1 MLDRLVAVKGSVL
14 SIESDGK
21 VYPRVSAFIVFK
33 RVNCASC
40 LVAFRTDATGKYS
53 MILGEGK
60 YEVFVMEFERN
71 GKSYNAL
78 APDQPRFIQVKEP
91 TDGSYYQSSDIKIV
105 TRGQSVVLDFSP
117 DIGKEQSFLDKV
129 LSDDN
134 CRDCYF
140 IVIEAESIPYTGKVV
155 VENDNLRDFLFKT
168 EGVIDTRYKDY
179 AKELILSKRKL
190 LIEDAF
196 LDNSSIRNK
205 YIGHYQF
212 RVVGEFDE
220 VESIASLGCVPFI
233 KYYFLGESLNT
244 IQNPESV
251 DCKEFIRKQNKDL
264 SLTRD
269 GSEELRK
276 QSAIISKLFEW
287 EIPIRMDH
295 YSGWLTISKRDF
307 QKSADK

>member
-1 MLDRLVAVKGSVL
+1 MQTGPRHKWTAMLDRLVAVKGSVL

-134 CRDCYF
+134 CRDCY
-140 IVIEAESIPYTGKVV
+140 
-155 VENDNLRDFLFKT
+155 
-168 EGVIDTRYKDY
+168 
-179 AKELILSKRKL
+179 
-190 LIEDAF
+190 
-196 LDNSSIRNK
+196 
-205 YIGHYQF
+205 
-212 RVVGEFDE
+212 
-220 VESIASLGCVPFI
+220 
-233 KYYFLGESLNT
+233 
-244 IQNPESV
+244 
-251 DCKEFIRKQNKDL
+251 L
-264 SLTRD
+264 SLLKRSQFHTPERSSWKMTICETSCSRLRGSLTQGIRITRKN
-269 GSEELRK
+269 S
-276 QSAIISKLFEW
+276 
-287 EIPIRMDH
+287 
-295 YSGWLTISKRDF
+295 Y
-307 QKSADK
+307 